1 MLDVPAP
8 LPAPGQV
15 LVATRASLVSAGTE
29 RMIVDFAQ
37 KNLLDKA
44 RSRPDL
50 VKQMWEKAQMQGL
63 LTTWEAA
70 RNRLDQPMALG
81 YSSAGEVIE
90 AGAGVEG
97 FQPGDAV
104 ACAGGGYAVHAEVVT
119 VPVNL
124 LTPLPQAVA
133 FDQAAFTTLGAI
145 ALQGVRLAAVGLGEV
160 VAVIG
165 LGLLGQMTCQILRA
179 AGCRVVGMDL
189 QQGRVELALR
199 LGLHAGT
206 TSAEEMD
213 ALCRSYTGG
222 HGADAVLITAD
233 TKSNQ
238 PVELAGQIAR
248 NKGVVVAVGAV
259 GLTLPRKVYY
269 EKELDFRVSR
279 SYGPGRYDPTYEEKG
294 QDYPYAYVRWTEGR
308 NMAAFADLVASGA
321 VDVASLISH
330 RFPLAEAPAAYALIT
345 GSTERAE
352 RGRVGGW
359 EGPYLGVILTYG
371 EVVTGTA
378 NLPATAERPARLLP
392 LASSTAPST
401 AMYPSPLRAV
411 SSAQM
416 PGQVETVTL
425 AVLGAGN
432 FANATL
438 LPAIKDLPQLELT
451 GIASRGGLSA
461 RASAGRFGFRFCA
474 SDEDELLHHPAVN
487 TVAILT
493 RHDQHARQV
502 VAALAAGKHVFV
514 EKPLCL
520 SGAELEQIRLAHE
533 GAQTPD
539 LAPMLMVG
547 FNRRF
552 APFVVAIKSEFA
564 ALREPLVM
572 HYRFNAGFL
581 PPEHWV
587 NDPDQGGGRLLAEA
601 CHAID
606 LLFHLAGSPV
616 SQVMT
621 HALPDSGRY
630 SQDNLSITLAFANGS
645 LGIVNYVA
653 NGSRRMSKERLEV
666 VGGGLSA
673 ALDDFR
679 SLEVYTG
686 GGRTTQRARLRQDKG
701 HRRLWQAILSHLT
714 SGGPAPIAVSD
725 IFHSTRVALAAQ
737 QSLRLQQPVEVPSS

>member
-1 MLDVPAP
+1 MKQVVQNLGSGEVVVLDVPAP

-63 LTTWEAA
+63 MTTWEAA

-81 YSSAGEVIE
+81 YSSAGVVIE

-97 FQPGDAV
+97 FQPGDPV

-145 ALQGVRLAAVGLGEV
+145 ALQGVRLAEVELGEM

-165 LGLLGQMTCQILRA
+165 LGLLGQMTCQMLRA

-189 QQGRVELALR
+189 QQGRVDLALR

-206 TSAEEMD
+206 TSVEEMD

-238 PVELAGQIAR
+238 PVEMAGQIAR
-248 NKGVVVAVGAV
+248 DKGVVVAVGAV

-269 EKELDFRVSR
+269 EKELDFRISR
-279 SYGPGRYDPTYEEKG
+279 SYGPGRYDPAYEERG

-321 VDVASLISH
+321 VDVVSLISH

-345 GSTERAE
+345 GSAE
-352 RGRVGGW
+352 
-359 EGPYLGVILTYG
+359 PYLGVILTY
-371 EVVTGTA
+371 A
-378 NLPATAERPARLLP
+378 DATQPERPSRLIQ
-392 LASSTAPST
+392 LAPPPVPPSLR
-401 AMYPSPLRAV
+401 PSPP
-411 SSAQM
+411 S
-416 PGQVETVTL
+416 GQVGTVSL

-438 LPAIKDLPQLELT
+438 LPAIKDLPGLELT

-474 SDEDELLHHPAVN
+474 SDEDELLHYPAIN

-493 RHDQHARQV
+493 RHDQHARQA

-520 SGAELEQIRLAHE
+520 SGAELEQIRLAYE
-533 GAQTPD
+533 LAQTPTFS
-539 LAPMLMVG
+539 PMLMVG

-552 APFVVAIKSEFA
+552 APFVVAIRSAFA
-564 ALREPLVM
+564 TVREPLVM

-581 PPEHWV
+581 PPDHWV
-587 NDPDQGGGRLLAEA
+587 NDPVQGGGRLLAEA

-606 LLFHLAGSPV
+606 LLFHLAASPV
-616 SQVMT
+616 SQVMV
-621 HALPDSGRY
+621 HALPDGDRY
-630 SQDNLSITLAFANGS
+630 SHDNLSITLAFANGS
-645 LGIVNYVA
+645 LGVVNYLA

-666 VGGGLSA
+666 FGGGLSA

-679 SLEVYTG
+679 TLEVYG
-686 GGRTTQRARLRQDKG
+686 SSGRSAQRARLRQDKG
-701 HRRLWQAILSHLT
+701 HRRQWQVIVTHLT
-714 SGGPAPIAVSD
+714 SGGPAPIPVPD
-725 IFHSTRVALAAQ
+725 ILHSTRVALAAQ
-737 QSLRLQQPVEVPSS
+737 QSLLLQQPVEIPSS